1 VSYFLTFGNTRNA
14 GRNLPPAIPAVGQ
27 SSKSTTEIQ
36 EPAMGD
42 LARGDHHEETD
53 DQGSKQNRD
62 IQSDVVHLSEAAAVL
77 F

>member
-1 VSYFLTFGNTRNA
+1 
-14 GRNLPPAIPAVGQ
+14 
-27 SSKSTTEIQ
+27 
-36 EPAMGD
+36 MGD
-42 LARGDHHEETD
+42 LAPGDHHEETD